1 MIFNAHFL
9 LMSMQAVWLP
19 MMTAVVML
27 IIGHLAVGARKAII
41 EVNKFVEK
49 VGQVTFA
56 GPRAGREGHRVLY
69 VTERCVFALR
79 ENGLELVEVAP
90 GIDLDRDILS
100 QLPFEPIINDIKEMD
115 KALFHAEPVGLRDR
129 LHDIGVEER
138 LHYEPA
144 SNTIFMDYSGMRVS
158 TTEEVDRI
166 VAAVDNVLKPV
177 GGRVN
182 SIVNYDAFWVDPD
195 VAEYYLDAVRYV
207 ESTYYLKV
215 SRYTTNGFMRIKL
228 SQGLEERDISSDVV
242 QTFVEAKESLDSD

>member
-1 MIFNAHFL
+1 MADQSVTRLRADNSVCSFTCIDGDQDQLSRREFAT
-9 LMSMQAVWLP
+9 VD
-19 MMTAVVML
+19 
-27 IIGHLAVGARKAII
+27 R
-41 EVNKFVEK
+41 
-49 VGQVTFA
+49 GQ
-56 GPRAGREGHRVLY
+56 
-69 VTERCVFALR
+69 
-79 ENGLELVEVAP
+79 
-90 GIDLDRDILS
+90 
-100 QLPFEPIINDIKEMD
+100 
-115 KALFHAEPVGLRDR
+115 
-129 LHDIGVEER
+129 
-138 LHYEPA
+138 
-144 SNTIFMDYSGMRVS
+144 
-158 TTEEVDRI
+158 VDRI